1 VICHHDCAQRE
12 RLVLSGSHGGT
23 MWSDTRA
30 DDADLDPIV
39 DVKGRPITF
48 AC

>member
-1 VICHHDCAQRE
+1 VICHHGCAQNE
-12 RLVLSGSHGGT
+12 RLVLSGSHRGT

-39 DVKGRPITF
+39 DVKGRPVTF